1 MKKEEEEEGE
11 EKEEKEGEGEEEEE
25 EEEKILSSLF
35 CYFWAHQNSKKFHRK
50 CSK

>member
-11 EKEEKEGEGEEEEE
+11 EKEEKEGEGEEEE